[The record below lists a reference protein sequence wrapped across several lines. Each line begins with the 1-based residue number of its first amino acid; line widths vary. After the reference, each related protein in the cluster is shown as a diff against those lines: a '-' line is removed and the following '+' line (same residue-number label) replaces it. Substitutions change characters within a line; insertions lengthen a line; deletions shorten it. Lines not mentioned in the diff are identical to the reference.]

1 MFKFIFPTFNF
12 NVERWKWNKEYQIY
26 VSNMGRFR
34 DEDKRLIP
42 VKLSQSGYLWVKT
55 NVGRKLAHR
64 VVMLTWEPIP
74 NAEDLTV
81 DHKDHNRRNNAVS
94 NLEWVTREENLLR
107 AEKDFYVD
115 PEKSDQTAYERRLE
129 KEATRVKRQ
138 AKMQAKNQSYKIK
151 CTMAGQSTRYFNTP
165 EEAATWLM
173 KQGFWVHDYNSSR
186 YTYEDVVEKIRVKSM
201 SGGRFYC
208 RWTKVAI

>member
-1 MFKFIFPTFNF
+1 
-12 NVERWKWNKEYQIY
+12 
-26 VSNMGRFR
+26 
-34 DEDKRLIP
+34 
-42 VKLSQSGYLWVKT
+42 
-55 NVGRKLAHR
+55 
-64 VVMLTWEPIP
+64 MLTWEPIP

-107 AEKDFYVD
+107 AEKDFYID
-115 PEKSDQTAYERRLE
+115 PEKSDQTVYERRLE
-129 KEATRVKRQ
+129 KEAIKTK
-138 AKMQAKNQSYKIK
+138 KQSYKIK
-151 CTMAGQSTRYFNTP
+151 CTMSGQSTRYFNTP

-173 KQGFWVHDYNSSR
+173 KQDFWTKDYNSSR
-186 YTYEDVVEKIRVKSM
+186 YTYEDVVEKIRVKSA